1 MRQFTLKGVY
11 CPPSILEQMCQE
23 PGGLEEAKKLDFAI
37 FTGGPLAPA
46 TGDALSK
53 VTSLCQIYGSTEIGV
68 TPALVPLP
76 QNWAYLEFHP
86 FYGHVME
93 EVGEDQYEMVL
104 YRDMTMKRFRQ
115 VCHTNPNVEV
125 WRTKDVFK
133 PHPTEPNLWQ
143 FQGRIDDIM
152 VLGNGEKFNP
162 VPTEKT
168 VEGHPLVYG
177 ALMVGQGKE
186 LPALIIEPEKGVALD
201 SKDLLDAIWP
211 IIQEANSRA
220 PGHARVNRSMVL
232 IAKTEKPFLR
242 AGKGTIVRKL
252 SVAAF
257 SDEIEKLYSEEN
269 NEVND
274 VPDLDPPY
282 DQKAIQGFVQAAV
295 KLYFPKID
303 LDNQSDFFVLG
314 LDSLQTLEF
323 VSRLKAG
330 LRAHPNGRKCSWL
343 SAKIVYAKPTI
354 KALSQEIDERL
365 KLGME
370 SKINSGEEE
379 AERSSRMSVIVDK
392 YTRDILGCT
401 SVSSRH
407 QRDTDLTVVLTGSTG
422 SLGTHLLE
430 ALLNDRRV
438 STIYCMNRCRDAQER
453 HEKTFRDRG
462 LESRYDLGGTPIYF
476 DASGILSSQNTTGK
490 VRFLQVEFG
499 TPKFGLEQSLFDELT
514 ASVDVIIHN
523 AWKVDFLH
531 NLESFEPVHI
541 RGVRSFIDWSMQS
554 ERRPH
559 IFFVSSISSVGNW
572 PTQYPGRRPVPETP
586 HENYNVASQLG
597 YGESKHVSERILT
610 FATERCGVPT
620 SILRVGQIAGPLK
633 KNGGSWHATEWFPT
647 LVKTSKNLGLIPD
660 TIPDINWIP
669 VDTLATVMLELVH
682 HAIKND
688 VSQVY
693 NIVNPRFAIW
703 TELVSSIQRHFQPR
717 LRAVSFREWL
727 DALKKLDLN
736 DPEETAS
743 KPALKILDF
752 YEALALGDGLNP
764 LTYDTRHGQEG
775 SQAMARLPAIR
786 PSWMTTW
793 LQQWNF

>member
-93 EVGEDQYEMVL
+93 EVGQDQYEMVL

-162 VPTEKT
+162 VPIEKT

-430 ALLNDRRV
+430 ALLNDRGI

-453 HEKTFRDRG
+453 HEKNFRDRG
-462 LESRYDLGGTPIYF
+462 LESSMIWAALQSTLMRQVFSVRKTPLAKF
-476 DASGILSSQNTTGK
+476 AFCKSNLELQSLASSKASSMSSRQVSTLSSTTHGK
-490 VRFLQVEFG
+490 STSCITWNRSSPSISEVCAALSSGACEV
-499 TPKFGLEQSLFDELT
+499 TADPISSLFLRSLLLETGLPSILVESLSRKHLT
-514 ASVDVIIHN
+514 RPTTSR
-523 AWKVDFLH
+523 L
-531 NLESFEPVHI
+531 NLDMESQNMCPNVSLDSRQNVVEYQ
-541 RGVRSFIDWSMQS
+541 RA
-554 ERRPH
+554 
-559 IFFVSSISSVGNW
+559 FFVLARS
-572 PTQYPGRRPVPETP
+572 
-586 HENYNVASQLG
+586 LG
-597 YGESKHVSERILT
+597 H
-610 FATERCGVPT
+610 
-620 SILRVGQIAGPLK
+620 
-633 KNGGSWHATEWFPT
+633 
-647 LVKTSKNLGLIPD
+647 
-660 TIPDINWIP
+660 
-669 VDTLATVMLELVH
+669 
-682 HAIKND
+682 
-688 VSQVY
+688 
-693 NIVNPRFAIW
+693 
-703 TELVSSIQRHFQPR
+703 
-717 LRAVSFREWL
+717 
-727 DALKKLDLN
+727 
-736 DPEETAS
+736 
-743 KPALKILDF
+743 
-752 YEALALGDGLNP
+752 
-764 LTYDTRHGQEG
+764 
-775 SQAMARLPAIR
+775 
-786 PSWMTTW
+786 
-793 LQQWNF
+793 